1 MKLNQEIIQLFD
13 EYTHKPLTRVEFLS
27 RLTKLIG
34 GTAAL
39 STILPA
45 LEGSYAASAQV
56 AEDDSDLLLSTAE
69 FSSPNGIIKGYLAQ
83 PKQAKKRLGAVL
95 VIHENR
101 GLTPH
106 IKDVTRRIAKEG
118 FIALGIDGLSQFGGT
133 PTNEDEGRTLIGKL
147 DAKQNIEN
155 MLSGLSYLRTL
166 KNSNQKTAC
175 IGFCWGGGVVN
186 DLAAADP
193 ALTLGV
199 PYYGRQIDAALVPKI
214 KAKLMLHYA
223 GLDER
228 INGGIPAYEN
238 ALKSNQIDYQL
249 FIYDGAQHAFNN
261 DSSPA
266 RYQKE
271 PADLAWNRTIN
282 FFKKHLKE

>member
-1 MKLNQEIIQLFD
+1 MNLNQEIIQLFD
-13 EYTHKPLTRVEFLS
+13 EYTHKPLTREVFLS

-45 LEGSYAASAQV
+45 LEGSYTASAQV
-56 AEDDSDLLLSTAE
+56 AEDDSDLLISTAE
-69 FSSPNGIIKGYLAQ
+69 FPSSNGIIKGYLAQ

-228 INGGIPAYEN
+228 INAGIPAYEN
-238 ALKSNQIDYQL
+238 ALKSNQLDYQL
-249 FIYDGAQHAFNN
+249 FIYEGAQHAFNN

-271 PADLAWNRTIN
+271 PADLAWSRTIN
-282 FFKKHLKE
+282 FFKKYL

>member
-56 AEDDSDLLLSTAE
+56 AEDDSDLLISTAE
-69 FSSPNGIIKGYLAQ
+69 FPSSNGIIKGYLAQ

-228 INGGIPAYEN
+228 INAGIPAYEN

-249 FIYDGAQHAFNN
+249 FIYEGAQHAFNN

-271 PADLAWNRTIN
+271 PADLAWSRTIN

>member
-56 AEDDSDLLLSTAE
+56 TEDDSDLLISTAE

-147 DAKQNIEN
+147 DAKQNMEN

-166 KNSNQKTAC
+166 ENSNQKTAC

-199 PYYGRQIDAALVPKI
+199 PYYGRQIDATLVPKI

-228 INGGIPAYEN
+228 INAGIPAYEN

-249 FIYDGAQHAFNN
+249 FIYEGAQHAFNN